1 MDKIIL
7 LFARNK
13 MLVNILVLVTFAVGI
28 YSYVTIQQESFPSTE
43 FDMVIIQAVYPGAS
57 PIDVENNAVVPIES
71 ELQQISGIDEYTS
84 VIIENAAIITV
95 TIDQDL
101 PDKRPTKDEIFRA
114 MQNVPDLS
122 TEVDEIRVIDVNPK
136 LMSVFKFG
144 LHFKKGMEGTEKEL
158 FEVSERLEQA
168 LLRLDNVS
176 EIRVNGRTDPEIQI
190 FVNPARING
199 YYLSLNDIVK
209 AVEMR
214 NVRATGGDLKL
225 DGKEQS
231 VVTIGEF
238 ENPFDVEDVIIRS
251 TFDGQRVRIDD
262 IATINDGFIE
272 KDVLMRVDQT
282 SGYSLDI
289 VKKENSDI
297 IKTIE
302 EVNAYL
308 KDNKHLIPD
317 NMEITPMQDSSL
329 SISSLIS
336 VVTSNLLT
344 GFIIIFIILFIFLD
358 VKSALYT
365 SVGMM
370 FIVSLTIIYM
380 KYSGITF
387 NIISLSAI
395 VTVLGMIVDN
405 SIVVSETIFNF
416 KQKGYKALDA
426 ARLGV
431 REVLMPIV
439 VSSMTTITAFLP
451 MLAISGIMGKFI
463 NQFPKVVI
471 AALIASFI
479 QAIFILPNQIL
490 GNDEDQTYKKKK
502 KKKRFKNPL
511 DFDKDALFNK
521 IKIPFNFV
529 LKKCLKARYFVVLAL
544 VLLLVSS
551 VFLAQDSFSKFVLI
565 YDTSADTIIINIDS
579 GVGTSIDETTVYIE
593 ELENIVSSVVKNNEL
608 IAQYTLVGKQVDQG
622 IVSEELG
629 SLAGIMVYLVPVTD
643 RERIADDI
651 AAQLNSEID
660 KTSLKENLDSLS
672 VSVQSPMAGAGK
684 AVDIRIVGNDTESAK
699 KVKESIKAY
708 ILTIPGIINYDDDDK
723 VGKEELR
730 VVFDYEKIAEL
741 GINVAT
747 VAREVRTAYTGTV
760 ATYIQGLDNKL
771 DFRVQLEKKAIT
783 NISALENLLIPNSE
797 DRLVYLKNLSSIT
810 RTNGV
815 STLRHF
821 DGERAITITADI
833 EPGKNTSR
841 QVMDIIKKEFKDIP
855 TEYPGINIEFG
866 GEAKETVE
874 AISDLLFSFGL
885 AIIAIYIVL
894 LLQFNKFIQPI
905 IILSIIP
912 FGLIGV
918 LLAFTAHGMPM
929 SFMGFIGIIGLAG
942 VVVNNGI
949 IMVDLINKIIED
961 GVDNTKDGMF
971 NAILEGASARLRP
984 VFLTSATT
992 ILGLLPTVYGI
1003 GGKSDTIVPIVM
1015 ALAYGLMFAS
1025 VLTLIFLPCLFMI
1038 SFDLGLMRIPQKKF
1052 EIDIDGEGLNF
1063 TTILPENVEMEDY
1076 KEDTHGEEY
1085 KEDNDDDKIDNG
1097 EHETDDEDKNN
1108 KDT

>member
-13 MLVNILVLVTFAVGI
+13 MLVNILVLVTFTIGI
-28 YSYVTIQQESFPSTE
+28 YCYFTIQQESFPSTE

-57 PIDVENNAVVPIES
+57 PIDVEKNAVVPIES

-84 VIIENAAIITV
+84 VIVENSAIVTV
-95 TIDQDL
+95 LIDQDL
-101 PDKRPTKDEIFRA
+101 PDKRPTKDEIFRT
-114 MQNVPDLS
+114 MQNVPDIS
-122 TEVDEIRVIDVNPK
+122 SDVEEIRVIDVNPK
-136 LMSVFKFG
+136 LMSVYTFG
-144 LHFKKGMEGTEKEL
+144 LHFKEGMEGTEKEL
-158 FEVSERLEQA
+158 FDVSERLEQA

-176 EIRVNGRTDPEIQI
+176 EMRVNGRTDPEVQI
-190 FVNPARING
+190 LVNPDRING
-199 YYLSLNDIVK
+199 YYLSLNDIVT

-225 DGKEQS
+225 AGREQS

-238 ENPFDVEDVIIRS
+238 ENPLEVNDVIIRS
-251 TFDGQRVRIDD
+251 TFDGRRVRVDD
-262 IATINDGFIE
+262 IATINEGFVE
-272 KDVLMRVDQT
+272 KDVLVKINQT
-282 SGYSLDI
+282 SGYSLSV

-297 IKTIE
+297 IKAID
-302 EVNAYL
+302 EVNKYL
-308 KDNKHLIPD
+308 KDNPHLIPD
-317 NMEITPMQDSSL
+317 NMEVTPMQDASL

-336 VVTSNLLT
+336 VVTSNLVT

-365 SVGMM
+365 SVGMV
-370 FIVSLTIIYM
+370 FIICLTLIYM
-380 KYSGITF
+380 TSSDITF

-395 VTVLGMIVDN
+395 ITVLGMIVDN
-405 SIVVSETIFNF
+405 SIVVSENIFNF
-416 KQKGYKALDA
+416 KQKGYKGLDA
-426 ARLGV
+426 TRLGV
-431 REVLMPIV
+431 KEVLMPII
-439 VSSMTTITAFLP
+439 VSSMTTITAFAP
-451 MLAISGIMGKFI
+451 MLAIKGLMGKFI

-471 AALIASFI
+471 VALIASFI
-479 QAIFILPNQIL
+479 QAIFILPNQLL
-490 GNDEDQTYKKKK
+490 GSDEERPRK
-502 KKKRFKNPL
+502 KKKRKSIFSYN
-511 DFDKDALFNK
+511 KDALFNK
-521 IKIPFNFV
+521 MRVPFTFI
-529 LKKCLKARYFVVLAL
+529 LDKMLKARYFVVLGF
-544 VLLLVSS
+544 VLLLVFSI
-551 VFLAQDSFSKFVLI
+551 FLAQDSFSKFVLV

-579 GVGTSIDETTVYIE
+579 GVGTAIETTEKYIAE
-593 ELENIVSSVVKNNEL
+593 IGDIVDNVVQDDEL
-608 IAQYTLVGKQVDQG
+608 IAQYTLIGKQVDKG

-629 SLAGIMVYLVPVTD
+629 SLAGIMVYLVPVTE
-643 RERIADDI
+643 RKRIADDI
-651 AAQLNSEID
+651 SSLINTEID
-660 KTSLKENLDSLS
+660 KTGLKEKLTSLS
-672 VSVQSPMAGAGK
+672 VSVESPMAGAGK
-684 AVDIRIVGNDTESAK
+684 AVDIKVVGNDTKSAK
-699 KVKESIKAY
+699 IVKDKIKDY
-708 ILTIPGIINYDDDDK
+708 LIKIPGIINYDDDDK

-730 VVFDYEKIAEL
+730 VVFNYEKIAEL

-771 DFRVQLEKKAIT
+771 DFRVQLQKNTIT
-783 NISALENLLIPNSE
+783 NISVLENILIPNNE
-797 DRLVYLKNLSSIT
+797 NRLVPLKNLASIT
-810 RTNGV
+810 ATNGV

-841 QVMDIIKKEFKDIP
+841 QVMDIVKKEFKSIP
-855 TEYPGINIEFG
+855 TEYQGITIEFG
-866 GEAKETVE
+866 GEAKETVD
-874 AISDLLFSFGL
+874 AIKDLLFSFGI

-918 LLAFTAHGMPM
+918 LLAFSAHGMPM

-949 IMVDLINKIIED
+949 IMVDLINKILED
-961 GVDNTKDGMF
+961 GVENTKAGMF
-971 NAILEGASARLRP
+971 NAILDGAGSRLRP

-1015 ALAYGLMFAS
+1015 AMAYGLMFAS
-1025 VLTLIFLPCLFMI
+1025 ILTLIFLPCLFMI

-1052 EIDIDGEGLNF
+1052 EMDIEGDGLNF
-1063 TTILPENVEMEDY
+1063 TTIMPEYIEMEDY
-1076 KEDTHGEEY
+1076 KEDKHKEEN
-1085 KEDNDDDKIDNG
+1085 NDDEKI
-1097 EHETDDEDKNN
+1097 EEDKN
-1108 KDT
+1108 T